1 MRVSFHNFLCLKLLV
16 TFFGYA
22 YPKHCFPVRSN
33 ERGSGSEWWIF
44 GSVLQNGTWYH
55 LSVHAAPHF
64 VHVPKEIYYV
74 NIGDSIILNC
84 QVYKNA
90 M

>member
-1 MRVSFHNFLCLKLLV
+1 MESL
-16 TFFGYA
+16 TF
-22 YPKHCFPVRSN
+22 SLN
-33 ERGSGSEWWIF
+33 ERPLC
-44 GSVLQNGTWYH
+44 LQNGTWYH

-84 QVYKNA
+84 QVIVKEGHA
-90 M
+90 L